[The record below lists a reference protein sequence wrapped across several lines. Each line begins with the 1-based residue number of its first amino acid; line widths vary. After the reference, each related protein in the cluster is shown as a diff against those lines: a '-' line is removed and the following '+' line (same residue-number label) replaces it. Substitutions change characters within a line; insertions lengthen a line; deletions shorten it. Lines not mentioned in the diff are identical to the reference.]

1 MKTVG
6 DTLPSFELQDQH
18 GGTVRD
24 ANLRGH
30 WIVLYCY
37 PKDMTPGCSQE
48 AMGFRDQQDE
58 FLRLGF
64 RIFGISA
71 DSVVSHTRFATR
83 DSLTF
88 TLLSDPQHVL
98 LEALGV
104 WKGKKLAGHEFMGT
118 ERSTFLIDPEGKIVH
133 EWRKVKVAGHIAAVL
148 AAAREAHG
156 D

>member
-1 MKTVG
+1 MTTVG
-6 DTLPSFELQDQH
+6 NTLPVFELQDQY

-37 PKDMTPGCSQE
+37 PRDMTPGCSQE
-48 AMGFRDQQDE
+48 AMGFQDQQDE

-71 DSVVSHTRFATR
+71 DSVASHTRFALK

-88 TLLSDPQHVL
+88 TLLSDPQHTL

-104 WKGKKLAGHEFMGT
+104 WKGKRLAGHDFMGT
-118 ERSTFLIDPEGKIVH
+118 ERTTFMIDPDGKIVR
-133 EWRKVKVAGHIAAVL
+133 EWRKVKVKGHIAAVL
-148 AAAREAHG
+148 EAAHEVRA
-156 D
+156 

>member
-1 MKTVG
+1 MTTVG
-6 DTLPSFELQDQH
+6 DTLPAFELQDQH

-24 ANLRGH
+24 TNLRGH

-48 AMGFRDQQDE
+48 AMGFQDQQDE

-71 DSVVSHTRFATR
+71 DSVVSHTRFATK

-98 LEALGV
+98 LEELGV
-104 WKGKKLAGHEFMGT
+104 WKGKRLAGHDFMGT
-118 ERSTFLIDPEGKIVH
+118 ERTTFMIDPEGKIVR
-133 EWRKVKVAGHIAAVL
+133 EWRKVRVKRHIAAVL
-148 AAAREAHG
+148 EAAREVRA
-156 D
+156 

>member
-1 MKTVG
+1 MTTVG
-6 DTLPSFELQDQH
+6 DTLPAFELQDQY
-18 GGTVRD
+18 GGAVRD
-24 ANLRGH
+24 TNLRGH
-30 WIVLYCY
+30 WIILYCY

-48 AMGFRDQQDE
+48 AMGFQDQQDE

-104 WKGKKLAGHEFMGT
+104 WKGKSLAGHDFMGT
-118 ERSTFLIDPEGKIVH
+118 ERTTFMIDPEGKIVR
-133 EWRKVKVAGHIAAVL
+133 EWRKVKVKGHIAAVL
-148 AAAREAHG
+148 DAAREVRA
-156 D
+156 

>member
-1 MKTVG
+1 MRTIG
-6 DTLPSFELQDQH
+6 DTIPPFELQDQN
-18 GGTVRD
+18 GMVARNSD
-24 ANLRGH
+24 LRGH
-30 WIVLYCY
+30 WAVLYCY
-37 PKDMTPGCSQE
+37 PRDMTPGCSQE
-48 AMGFRDQQDE
+48 AMGFQDQQEE

-71 DSVVSHTRFATR
+71 DSVVSHTRFATK

-104 WKGKKLAGHEFMGT
+104 WKGKRLAGHDFMGT
-118 ERSTFLIDPEGKIVH
+118 ERTTFMIDPEGKIVR

-148 AAAREAHG
+148 DAAREVVG
-156 D
+156 

>member
-133 EWRKVKVAGHIAAVL
+133 EWRKVKVAGHIGAVL